1 MKISDI
7 MKTLEE
13 KINQIN
19 NLEIIVKQFENQ
31 ERSSQE
37 QRTRLERR
45 IAQLELDKNQQN
57 NVRYVSANINNN
69 KLKKKNKVHFS
80 SSLNSKKNNKKNIEN
95 FYKWL
100 IEPSKKFSNV
110 IPLLRCDNEL
120 DFHIYKVDSK
130 RGRRLISCKKYYL

>member
-13 KINQIN
+13 KISQIN

-45 IAQLELDKNQQN
+45 IAQLELEKNYQN
-57 NVRYVSANINNN
+57 NNR
-69 KLKKKNKVHFS
+69 
-80 SSLNSKKNNKKNIEN
+80 KKNNKKNIEN

-100 IEPSKKFSNV
+100 IEPSKKFTNV
-110 IPLLRCDNEL
+110 IPLLTCDNEL